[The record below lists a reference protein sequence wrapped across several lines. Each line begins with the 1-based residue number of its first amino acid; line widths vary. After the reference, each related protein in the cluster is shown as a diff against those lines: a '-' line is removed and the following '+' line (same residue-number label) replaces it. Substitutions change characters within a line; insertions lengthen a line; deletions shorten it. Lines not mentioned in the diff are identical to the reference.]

1 MDKLA
6 ENTFIGH
13 LLELRRRVLFAVI
26 AVFVGFMA
34 SYPFSKA
41 IYTILAAPLIEV
53 LPKGSHLI
61 YTSLPEVFLTYVQL
75 SLLSGFVLAL
85 PIILYQFWAFIAP
98 GLYEHERKAFF
109 PLIFASVFLF
119 IGGML
124 FAYFIVFP
132 NAFRFF
138 VSFSGNDITAMPK
151 VDSYLSLIVKFSLAF
166 GLAFQIPILIV
177 VLVRIGVL
185 QVATLR
191 RSRRYAFLICA
202 IASAVLSP
210 PDVLSMVMLLIP
222 MYMLFE
228 VGLFFAAR
236 LPVSRPG
243 VEAAADD
250 TTVEPSH
257 HVATEMDAAEESFRD
272 KDENGPKS

>member
-26 AVFVGFMA
+26 AIFAGFLV
-34 SYPFSKA
+34 SYPFSKT
-41 IYTILAAPLIEV
+41 IYNILAAPLIEV

-85 PIILYQFWAFIAP
+85 PVVLYQFWAFIAP
-98 GLYEHERKAFF
+98 GLYAHERQAFF
-109 PLIFASVFLF
+109 PLIFASIFLF

-138 VSFSGNDITAMPK
+138 VSFSGGDITAMPK

-210 PDVLSMVMLLIP
+210 PDVLSMIMLLIP

-236 LPVSRPG
+236 LPAARSAEEDTADDAAEPSRS
-243 VEAAADD
+243 AAD
-250 TTVEPSH
+250 
-257 HVATEMDAAEESFRD
+257 EMDAAEESFRD
-272 KDENGPKS
+272 RDEDEPKK

>member
-1 MDKLA
+1 
-6 ENTFIGH
+6 
-13 LLELRRRVLFAVI
+13 
-26 AVFVGFMA
+26 
-34 SYPFSKA
+34 
-41 IYTILAAPLIEV
+41 
-53 LPKGSHLI
+53 
-61 YTSLPEVFLTYVQL
+61 
-75 SLLSGFVLAL
+75 
-85 PIILYQFWAFIAP
+85 
-98 GLYEHERKAFF
+98 
-109 PLIFASVFLF
+109 F

-132 NAFRFF
+132 NAFHFF
-138 VSFSGNDITAMPK
+138 VSFSGGDITAMPK

-236 LPVSRPG
+236 LPAVRSAEDTADDAAEPSRS
-243 VEAAADD
+243 AAD
-250 TTVEPSH
+250 
-257 HVATEMDAAEESFRD
+257 EMDAAEESFRSR
-272 KDENGPKS
+272 DEDEPKI

>member
-26 AVFVGFMA
+26 SIFAGFLV
-34 SYPFSKA
+34 SYPFSKT
-41 IYTILAAPLIEV
+41 IYNILASPLIDV

-85 PIILYQFWAFIAP
+85 PVVLYQFWAFIAP

-109 PLIFASVFLF
+109 PLIFASIFLF

-132 NAFRFF
+132 NAFHFF
-138 VSFSGNDITAMPK
+138 VSFSGGDITAMPK

-236 LPVSRPG
+236 LPAVRSA
-243 VEAAADD
+243 EEDTADD
-250 TTVEPSH
+250 AVEPSRS
-257 HVATEMDAAEESFRD
+257 AADEMDAAEESFRSR
-272 KDENGPKS
+272 DEDEPKI

>member
-13 LLELRRRVLFAVI
+13 LLELRRRVLFSMI
-26 AVFVGFMA
+26 AIFAGFLV
-34 SYPFSKA
+34 SYPFSKT
-41 IYTILAAPLIEV
+41 IYNILAAPLVDV

-75 SLLSGFVLAL
+75 SLISGFVLAL
-85 PIILYQFWAFIAP
+85 PVVLYQFWAFIAP
-98 GLYEHERKAFF
+98 GLYVHERKVFF
-109 PLIFASVFLF
+109 PLIFISAFLF

-138 VSFSGNDITAMPK
+138 VSFSGGDITAMPK

-177 VLVRIGVL
+177 VLVRVGVL
-185 QVATLR
+185 QVAALR
-191 RSRRYAFLICA
+191 RGRRYAFLICA

-228 VGLFFAAR
+228 AGLFFAAH
-236 LPVSRPG
+236 LPAPQPVAEDLMG
-243 VEAAADD
+243 TAAESARS
-250 TTVEPSH
+250 TTD
-257 HVATEMDAAEESFRD
+257 EMDAAEASFRV
-272 KDENGPKS
+272 KDGNDPDQR